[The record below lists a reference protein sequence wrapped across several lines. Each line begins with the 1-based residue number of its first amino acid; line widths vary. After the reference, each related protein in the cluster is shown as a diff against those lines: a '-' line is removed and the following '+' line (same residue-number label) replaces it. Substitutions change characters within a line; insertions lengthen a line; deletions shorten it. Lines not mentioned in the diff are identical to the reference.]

1 MKSLAG
7 EGYDFEVKWR
17 PYQLAPD
24 ISREGRNKREYYD
37 VSAASKPIAICNM
50 LCPTSTVRL
59 HFALLQKACPPTR
72 FARFTTLVS
81 P

>member
-1 MKSLAG
+1 MTSLAG

-37 VSAASKPIAICNM
+37 VSAA
-50 LCPTSTVRL
+50 
-59 HFALLQKACPPTR
+59 
-72 FARFTTLVS
+72 
-81 P
+81 